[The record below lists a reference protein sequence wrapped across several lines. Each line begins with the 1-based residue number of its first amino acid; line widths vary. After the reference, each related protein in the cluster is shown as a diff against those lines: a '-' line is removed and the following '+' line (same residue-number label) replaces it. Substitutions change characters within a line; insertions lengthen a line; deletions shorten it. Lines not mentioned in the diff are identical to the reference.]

1 MVKEAGIDDLK
12 PRPARCSG
20 WLGYRECFVPG
31 PMRPD
36 EWRAGSIYVELDRDE
51 PRLYDVLGS
60 LHMVVSDRF
69 REVMEALAPGQC
81 QFLPI
86 PVRSPSG
93 RHLADYWYLHVVNW
107 VECMD
112 MDKSIYIIDPDG
124 SRHYMICHINAQRI
138 QNAIMIGRVAE
149 EGVNC
154 FIRDSMRLV
163 IQRAK
168 LTNVSI
174 YDFPCTNAPLSKKR
188 PGAAH

>member
-1 MVKEAGIDDLK
+1 
-12 PRPARCSG
+12 
-20 WLGYRECFVPG
+20 
-31 PMRPD
+31 MRPD
-36 EWRAGSIYVELDRDE
+36 EGRAVSIYFGLDRDE